1 MARIIPQV
9 MQTMEGPQSFRRLFA
24 YPFLFIAGQL
34 GTMAASA
41 GTVQSNLVGYPSQI
55 TVLTHIG
62 FVSTGPFLLQLTP
75 SDVGGGLFQSQI
87 SSETLLGQLDRP
99 GLLPIPIVLR
109 GNETVRI
116 DLTNDFGA
124 VTNSA
129 KITFWGYREIP
140 KPGQSLSGCG

>member
-1 MARIIPQV
+1 MRPQV
-9 MQTMEGPQSFRRLFA
+9 MNQMEGPKSFRRLFA
-24 YPFLFIAGQL
+24 YPLLFTAGQL
-34 GTMAASA
+34 GVMAATG

-62 FVSTGPFLLQLTP
+62 FVSTGPFLFQLTS

-99 GLLPIPIVLR
+99 GLLPIPIVMR
-109 GNETVRI
+109 GNETVRV

-124 VTNSA
+124 ASNAA
-129 KITFWGYREIP
+129 KLTFWGYREIP
-140 KPGQSLSGCG
+140 KPGQRLDGCG